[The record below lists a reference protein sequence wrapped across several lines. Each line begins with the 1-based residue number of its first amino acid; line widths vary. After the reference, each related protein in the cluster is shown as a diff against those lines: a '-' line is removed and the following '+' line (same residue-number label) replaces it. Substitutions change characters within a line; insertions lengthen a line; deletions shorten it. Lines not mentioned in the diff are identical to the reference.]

1 MSARPLTE
9 AMISTPAPEAPPRTE
24 DPATTR
30 PAGVVETSGAGPV
43 PEAERH
49 GHPRQLLWT
58 WAAPQVGWATAY
70 IGVLAVAAFG
80 LGFTEAVVALVL
92 GAALGA
98 VAHGFLSVDGPRF
111 GVPQMVLGRLS
122 FGHKGNAL
130 PSTVNAL
137 VAGIGWFAMN
147 TLGGAFAL
155 NSLTG
160 LPPLAC
166 LLILVALEVVV
177 GYVGHD
183 LVHRFE
189 RYALPVLAVIFLL
202 AGVWIFKGAH
212 LGHAGSGGGFG
223 AFLLAFSA
231 SFGFTAG
238 WNPCASDYARYLP
251 RTTSARATGWY
262 SGLGLFLS
270 VSVVSVIGAAS
281 GTVLA
286 PEGASP
292 TDAFTGQLPGWLAH
306 LTLLAIILGGMAAS
320 TLNVYSA
327 SVSLASLTARA
338 LPRGLDRATLTALTG
353 AVGTIAAWASLD
365 DAGHAFESFLL
376 VIAYWTAPWL
386 GVVLVEQWRRRRTPD
401 TLVARRLSDPRHTNA
416 AGLIALLAGVAV
428 SVPLFS
434 HQEMY
439 VGPLPAHWPGLGDL
453 TCPVGFAVSAL
464 LHALLAR
471 TPKES

>member
-9 AMISTPAPEAPPRTE
+9 AMTSTPAPEAPPRTE

-130 PSTVNAL
+130 PS
-137 VAGIGWFAMN
+137 
-147 TLGGAFAL
+147 
-155 NSLTG
+155 
-160 LPPLAC
+160 
-166 LLILVALEVVV
+166 
-177 GYVGHD
+177 HD

>member
-1 MSARPLTE
+1 MSPRPLTE
-9 AMISTPAPEAPPRTE
+9 AMTSTPAPEAPPRTE

-30 PAGVVETSGAGPV
+30 PAGVVETSGAEPV

-122 FGHKGNAL
+122 FGHKGNVL

-262 SGLGLFLS
+262 AGLGLFLS

-338 LPRGLDRATLTALTG
+338 LPRGLDRATLTAPTG

-464 LHALLAR
+464 LHAVLAR

>member
-1 MSARPLTE
+1 MNSTPSVTLPETGGVPPVSEKPEKPLTVE
-9 AMISTPAPEAPPRTE
+9 A
-24 DPATTR
+24 
-30 PAGVVETSGAGPV
+30 GGAEPV
-43 PEAERH
+43 PESGRH

-58 WAAPQVGWATAY
+58 WASPQVGWATAY
-70 IGVLAVAAFG
+70 IGVLAVAVFG
-80 LGFTEAVVALVL
+80 LGFWEAVAALVL
-92 GAALGA
+92 GALLGSLAHAAL
-98 VAHGFLSVDGPRF
+98 STDGPRF

-122 FGHKGNAL
+122 FGYRGNAL
-130 PSTVNAL
+130 PSAVNAL
-137 VAGIGWFAMN
+137 VAGVGWFAMN

-166 LLILVALEVVV
+166 LLLLVALEIVV

-189 RYALPVLAVIFLL
+189 KYALPVLAVVFLL

-212 LGHAGSGGGFG
+212 LSHPGTGGGFG

-238 WNPCASDYARYLP
+238 WNPCASDYSRYLP
-251 RTTSARATGWY
+251 ASTSRRATALY

-270 VSVVSVIGAAS
+270 VSLVSVIGAAS

-286 PEGASP
+286 PAGASP
-292 TDAFTGQLPGWLAH
+292 TDAFTGQLPGWLSN
-306 LTLLAIILGGMAAS
+306 LTLLAIIIGAMAAS

-327 SVSLASLTARA
+327 AVSLSSLAVR
-338 LPRGLDRATLTALTG
+338 LPRFLNRATLTALTG
-353 AVGTIAAWASLD
+353 AVGLIAGWASLS

-386 GVVLVEQWRRRRTPD
+386 GVVLVEQWLRRHTPH
-401 TLVARRLSDPRHTNA
+401 TLVRDRLTSRAHGGA
-416 AGLIALLAGVAV
+416 AGLTALLAGVAV

-434 HQEMY
+434 NQEMY

-464 LHALLAR
+464 LYAALRTR
-471 TPKES
+471 TPRNPV